1 MTTQALVVAFG
12 AGMVATVNPCG
23 FAMLPAYLSYFLGL
37 DDPSRDRASVVVRA
51 VGVGAVVTGGFVVV
65 FASVGVALQALAL
78 PLERNLP
85 WITLAVGA
93 VLVVLGIA
101 MTAGYQPT
109 VSLPKLE
116 RGGQERTLGS
126 MFVFGVSYA
135 IASLSCTLPVFGVTV
150 LGVFS
155 ADRFVDG
162 LVVFVAYGVGMGLVL
177 TAVTVALAL
186 ARNQLVVWLRNSV
199 RYIHRV
205 AGVLLVA
212 AGGFLMY
219 WAWWELRVL
228 AGTPDPGGPA
238 DALLRVQ
245 GQLAS
250 WIDAVGPVRIGVV
263 LALFVVAALAF
274 AAWRSTGPAGTRR
287 DAPPPDGRPEP
298 GATPGHQPP
307 GPQRR

>member
-1 MTTQALVVAFG
+1 
-12 AGMVATVNPCG
+12 
-23 FAMLPAYLSYFLGL
+23 
-37 DDPSRDRASVVVRA
+37 
-51 VGVGAVVTGGFVVV
+51 
-65 FASVGVALQALAL
+65 
-78 PLERNLP
+78 
-85 WITLAVGA
+85 
-93 VLVVLGIA
+93 
-101 MTAGYQPT
+101 
-109 VSLPKLE
+109 
-116 RGGQERTLGS
+116 
-126 MFVFGVSYA
+126 
-135 IASLSCTLPVFGVTV
+135 V

-250 WIDAVGPVRIGVV
+250 WIDTVGPVRIGVV
-263 LALFVVAALAF
+263 LALFVVAALTF
-274 AAWRSTGPAGTRR
+274 AAWRSAGPPQSSATPLPTDRARRHPRGTT
-287 DAPPPDGRPEP
+287 P
-298 GATPGHQPP
+298 GA
-307 GPQRR
+307 RSDDRD